1 MHIFAQ
7 PFYVTDNNNN
17 SDKKKMVSEI
27 VAKFVQSN
35 LEWWKAIRN
44 FKVLIYFGFALLCGR
59 HNMSIKTKP
68 RNE

>member
-1 MHIFAQ
+1 
-7 PFYVTDNNNN
+7 
-17 SDKKKMVSEI
+17 MVSEI